1 MSFNPPIVVG
11 LLCAFANAAA
21 AQPQVGMSLDPGS
34 FVVLERCLPPC
45 ACAELEFRGPAA
57 GGYSRTLQSENREF
71 RVFAIEG
78 VRLNAL
84 LNGFREVEIL
94 ANGTYRL
101 GRAETGAQHELVLE
115 AVIDGNP
122 WRFES
127 GLVPADGRPFPAI
140 DISAESAIRGC
151 SRYTISLN
159 STPSCRADFNED
171 GFVDFFDL
179 DDFVDAFERG
189 RRAADFNL
197 DGFIDYFD
205 FDDYVRA
212 FERGC

>member
-1 MSFNPPIVVG
+1 MSSRRTIVSG
-11 LLCAFANAAA
+11 LLLACASAAS
-21 AQPQVGMSLDPGS
+21 AQQQVGMSLDPGS

-45 ACAELEFRGPAA
+45 ACAELELRGPAA
-57 GGYSRTLQSENREF
+57 GGYSRTLRSETPEF

-84 LNGFREVEIL
+84 LNGFREVEII
-94 ANGTYRL
+94 ANGTYRI
-101 GRAETGAQHELVLE
+101 GRSETGAHHELVLE

-122 WRFES
+122 WRFDS

-140 DISAESAIRGC
+140 DISVQSGIRGC

-179 DDFVDAFERG
+179 DDFVGAFERG
-189 RRAADFNL
+189 SRNADFNL
-197 DGFIDYFD
+197 DRFIDFFD